1 MSKWLIIGVGVVCL
15 TAIIGGV
22 VFTLNVFSQDKS
34 PAAVPVQEPPPTEQ
48 PVSIDRTA
56 PVITEVFV
64 LATGR
69 SGAAITWTTDEAATT
84 QVVYGLNQYY
94 SSTTALD
101 NDLITNHT
109 VILSGLTS
117 NTTYNFKVKSRDASG
132 NESVSQDYT
141 LVTSRMGT
149 LVGGII
155 GENTTWTASNN
166 PYIIT
171 STILL
176 PTEVTLT
183 IQPGTSVLMS
193 GDGEYMFEVNGEVI
207 AHGVPGS
214 RITLNAN
221 GHSFFSCENAGPEA
235 SVDLSYCSIENG
247 TSLIAFA
254 RGFNLRHSEVTDL
267 PQNSDISF
275 GPSSDVYIEYNNF
288 TSASGFITGGAKVYV
303 RYNHFYSRNRS
314 LQDMPWI
321 VNKAGPATIVNYN
334 WFFETDGIAVMLE
347 GGSGT
352 EGIEAAYNYWGT
364 YNITVIDA
372 MLWDKNDNPDLASY
386 IDYLPTRN
394 SPEPI
399 RQFTF

>member
-1 MSKWLIIGVGVVCL
+1 MSKWLIIGAGMVCL
-15 TAIIGGV
+15 AAIVGGV
-22 VFTLNVFSQDKS
+22 VFTIDAFSQDKS
-34 PAAVPVQEPPPTEQ
+34 LAAVPVQEPPMTDQ
-48 PVSIDRTA
+48 PVAIDRTA

-69 SGAAITWTTDEAATT
+69 SGAAITWRTDEAATS

-94 SSTTALD
+94 SSTTSLD
-101 NDLITNHT
+101 KDIITNHGVT
-109 VILSGLTS
+109 LSGLS
-117 NTTYNFKVKSRDASG
+117 PDTTYNFKVKSRDASG
-132 NESVSQDYT
+132 NESISQDYK
-141 LVTSRMGT
+141 LVTSKTGT

-155 GENTTWTASNN
+155 SENTTWTGSDS

-171 STILL
+171 STIQV
-176 PTEVTLT
+176 PAEVALT

-193 GDGEYMFEVNGEVI
+193 GDGDYMFKVSGEVVT
-207 AHGVPGS
+207 HGIPGS

-221 GHSFFSCENAGPEA
+221 GHSFFSCENAAPDA
-235 SVDLSYCSIENG
+235 LVDLSYCSIENG
-247 TSLIAFA
+247 TSLIDFA

-267 PQNSDISF
+267 SQNSDISF
-275 GPSSDVYIEYNNF
+275 SPTGDVYIEYNNF
-288 TSASGFITGGAKVYV
+288 TNASGFVTGGAKVYV
-303 RYNHFYSRNRS
+303 RYNHFYSKNRS

-321 VNKAGPATIVNYN
+321 VNKSGPATIVNYN
-334 WFFETDGIAVMLE
+334 WFLETDGVAVMLE

-364 YNITVIDA
+364 YNITNIDA
-372 MLWDKNDNPDLASY
+372 MIWDKNDDPDLASY